1 MLGSIKQKKRR
12 KDYST
17 LQHSKIIKY
26 NAVYPKYNKNSLN
39 SVNPSKS
46 IEFLAVNTKL
56 PEMAILVSKDLRA
69 TKKLPAVV
77 INGSRYYH

>member
-1 MLGSIKQKKRR
+1 ML
-12 KDYST
+12 YST

-26 NAVYPKYNKNSLN
+26 NTVYPKYNENSLN
-39 SVNPSKS
+39 SVNLTKS

-56 PEMAILVSKDLRA
+56 PEMTILVSKDLTA
-69 TKKLPAVV
+69 TKKLPPVGLDLM